1 MNHRYFYKRAYYLSV
16 LASLIQDKKKGLKVK
31 AEFSLF
37 NGDVRR
43 PILTLRPSG
52 GMYNLHNVRM
62 NKLG

>member
-37 NGDVRR
+37 NDDIRR
-43 PILTLRPSG
+43 PILILHPSG
-52 GMYNLHNVRM
+52 GKTRL
-62 NKLG
+62 LP

>member
-31 AEFSLF
+31 AQFSLF

-62 NKLG
+62 N